1 MEQDS
6 SSIDQN
12 ASQPIVVRSS
22 MKESERNVATGSQ
35 HGNQTPSM
43 PELPGPSKEKAVP
56 RDRAE
61 DAGHTPTST
70 RKAIEELLVFLRARE
85 LCEKEKAVPQ
95 DKAEDAG
102 HTPTSTRKAIEE
114 LLVFLRARELR
125 ENGIQGNFHSSPQ
138 PGAGYFAY
146 PYSNPTAMSDA
157 AHGSHGTPTPEY
169 KMPWVI
175 ATNVHHHHHHHY
187 SAPSVS
193 PPPIIY
199 NNNIVKINNKNTS
212 NGSDSSESGDD
223 GED

>member
-56 RDRAE
+56 RDR
-61 DAGHTPTST
+61 
-70 RKAIEELLVFLRARE
+70 
-85 LCEKEKAVPQ
+85 
-95 DKAEDAG
+95 AEDAG